1 MNSTR
6 ALQTTALLGLL
17 LALNGFVLGP
27 LWLFGGGETFAETA
41 SSWAF
46 ALSHR
51 LSWVLLTGL
60 VVVVPSLLANG
71 TRRPAAG
78 WAAPLAQVAFAAQAA
93 TAFALGFVAPWLA
106 DVAPSLLDV
115 SGGSFQVASTAVW
128 IGFILSMVALAVA
141 LARTGG
147 LGRLAPALV
156 AVGALA
162 VPGAGPL
169 GAGVVGLGLGLAARA
184 RLRRSSSV
192 PARAT
197 SEDLVTTLPG

>member
-27 LWLFGGGETFAETA
+27 VWLFGGGETFSQTA
-41 SSWAF
+41 STWAF
-46 ALSHR
+46 SLSHR
-51 LSWVLLTGL
+51 VSWVLLTGL
-60 VVVVPSLLANG
+60 VVVVPTVLAHG
-71 TRRPAAG
+71 PRRPAG
-78 WAAPLAQVAFAAQAA
+78 WVAPVAQVAFAAQAA

-106 DVAPSLLDV
+106 GVAPALLDV
-115 SGGSFQVASTAVW
+115 SGGSFQVAMTTVW

-147 LGRLAPALV
+147 VGRLAPALV
-156 AVGALA
+156 AVGALV

-169 GAGVVGLGLGLAARA
+169 GAGLVGLGLGVAARA
-184 RLRRSSSV
+184 RLRATPPT

-197 SEDLVTTLPG
+197 PDGTLTTLPR